1 MGRSDGKVRLG
12 ATSPRDIGA
21 MSPPGIAGLFP
32 GQGSEYPGM
41 LRPLAGHPCAAQ
53 IFSRIRELSGR
64 DLYGLAMDGPE
75 DALRSALNAQLS
87 VFGVSACYWELLKG
101 RYGFSALTGHSL
113 GFYTAL
119 YAAGSIGFDDAVN
132 IIVEAHR
139 AIEETAGEGQ
149 WAMAAIIGLKVEDC
163 EELCA
168 KAGGVYVANINSATQ
183 AVVSGR
189 ADMVKYVSGAAIE
202 RGALNVRHLPIAYP
216 LHSPFMSGIEGRL
229 MPVVRRMK
237 ISEPQI
243 PVQDHTGGGRLDG
256 EGIKGVLSGQLQRK
270 VLWRD
275 AVLGI
280 GADRFIEVGPSDVLT
295 KLVRWIDRDAEVMT
309 AEMLCPKG

>member
-1 MGRSDGKVRLG
+1 
-12 ATSPRDIGA
+12 
-21 MSPPGIAGLFP
+21 
-32 GQGSEYPGM
+32 M
-41 LRPLAGHPCAAQ
+41 LRPLAGHPCAERV
-53 IFSRIRELSGR
+53 FSRIKELSGR

-87 VFGVSACYWELLKG
+87 VFGASACYWELLKG

-119 YAAGSIGFDDAVN
+119 YAAGSIGFEDAVK
-132 IIVEAHR
+132 IIMEAHR

-149 WAMAAIIGLKVEDC
+149 WAMAAIIGLKAEDC
-163 EELCA
+163 ELLCA
-168 KAGGVYVANINSATQ
+168 GAGGVYVANINSASQT
-183 AVVSGR
+183 VVSGK

-202 RGALNVRHLPIAYP
+202 MGALSVRHLPIAYP
-216 LHSPFMSGIEGRL
+216 LHSPFMAGIVERL
-229 MPVVRRMK
+229 SPVVRQMK

-243 PVQDHTGGGRLDG
+243 PVLDHTGGGRLDG

-275 AVLGI
+275 AVLGM
-280 GADRFIEVGPSDVLT
+280 GADRFIEIGPSDVLT
-295 KLVRWIDRDAEVMT
+295 KLVRWVLRDAEVMS
-309 AEMLCPKG
+309 AETLI